1 MVQLNGGLDHT
12 QPCPRTPRRSAS
24 DALEAHGAGVPEHRL
39 GVLALHVLA
48 TIDHIARVIREA
60 DYIPT
65 TKRGSGAAEMTAQ
78 EAVNLLLAAN
88 GADTPSDGPAAI
100 DRFRSLRLE
109 TYRPADTAVATFKA
123 ITEAENFGRALEIL
137 IDGMPEVLRIA
148 FDFVERCYPQKA
160 EVLKGTLLKHTWDLA
175 PFNVSV
181 QLKRYSTEIVC
192 RSWAEMSGAAQTE
205 FAAQFQVD
213 YDLLTEGFY
222 GRLPGRKISVEFG
235 GETLLKLS
243 TALRTDSAAKEVL

>member
-109 TYRPADTAVATFKA
+109 TYCCCPL
-123 ITEAENFGRALEIL
+123 IPGQALW
-137 IDGMPEVLRIA
+137 G
-148 FDFVERCYPQKA
+148 
-160 EVLKGTLLKHTWDLA
+160 
-175 PFNVSV
+175 
-181 QLKRYSTEIVC
+181 
-192 RSWAEMSGAAQTE
+192 
-205 FAAQFQVD
+205 
-213 YDLLTEGFY
+213 
-222 GRLPGRKISVEFG
+222 
-235 GETLLKLS
+235 
-243 TALRTDSAAKEVL
+243 